1 MRKTLL
7 IIISIVCLSATADAK
22 IKFGLRGG
30 LNITNMS
37 FDSSI
42 FDSSNRTGFY
52 VGPTM
57 KIGLPLGFDV
67 DASLIYNQW
76 EADPDIYLADDESS
90 AAIKGPSLRRKTV
103 ALPINLRKGF
113 GLGDKASLFIFGGPQ
128 FAFLVGDK
136 DVEEYSYSWSN
147 SDISINLGAG
157 VMLVNHLELKA
168 NYNIPC
174 GKTGE
179 FKFTDAVTHT
189 VNEVK
194 SKTGGWQIGLA
205 YYF

>member
-76 EADPDIYLADDESS
+76 EADPEIYLQDGDTPSS
-90 AAIKGPSLRRKTV
+90 TQGPALRRKTV
-103 ALPINLRKGF
+103 ALPLNLRKGF
-113 GLGDKASLFIFGGPQ
+113 GLGDKASFFIFAGPQ

-136 DVEEYSYSWSN
+136 DVEEYNYSWKN

-157 VMLVNHLELKA
+157 VMLVNHLEVKA

-179 FKFTDAVTHT
+179 FKFTDAVSHT
-189 VNEVK
+189 VSEVK